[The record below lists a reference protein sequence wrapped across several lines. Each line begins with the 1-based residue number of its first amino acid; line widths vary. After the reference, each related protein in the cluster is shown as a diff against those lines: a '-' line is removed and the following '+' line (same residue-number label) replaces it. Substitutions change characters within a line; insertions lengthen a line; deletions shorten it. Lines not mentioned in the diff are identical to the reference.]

1 MSADDR
7 AEVGVRFGRTV
18 LLTAEG
24 ELSRQSA
31 DVLMIAANTRGVL
44 GTGGVRLAGG
54 AEIEREAMTQA
65 PLTLGAAILTGPGLL
80 SGTGVQAIAHCV
92 INEQLGDPIR
102 ATVVRRCIPVALRA
116 IEERRFRSV
125 ALPLLGSG
133 TGPGQLPTTLVA
145 TAIVEEVVAH
155 LRRASSRIERI
166 MLVSRSA
173 EDIRIL
179 DDTLRVARDHAWG
192 LPR

>member
-7 AEVGVRFGRTV
+7 AGTGVRFGRTV

-24 ELSRQSA
+24 ELSRQSV
-31 DVLMIAANTRGVL
+31 DVLLIAANTRGVL

-54 AEIEREAMTQA
+54 ADIEREAMAQA
-65 PLTLGAAILTGPGLL
+65 PLTLGTATLTGPGLL
-80 SGTGVQAIAHCV
+80 REIGVQAIAHCV
-92 INEQLGDPIR
+92 VNEQLGDPIR
-102 ATVVRRCIPVALRA
+102 ATIVRRCIPVALRM
-116 IEERRFRSV
+116 IEERRYRSV
-125 ALPLLGSG
+125 ALPLLGG
-133 TGPGQLPTTLVA
+133 GNGPGQLPPTLVA
-145 TAIVEEVVAH
+145 TAIIEEIVAH

-166 MLVSRSA
+166 TLVSRST
-173 EDIRIL
+173 EDIEIL

>member
-7 AEVGVRFGRTV
+7 AEMGVRFGRTV

-24 ELSRQSA
+24 ELSRQA
-31 DVLMIAANTRGVL
+31 VDVLLIAANTRGVL

-54 AEIEREAMTQA
+54 VDIEREAMAQA
-65 PLTLGAAILTGPGLL
+65 PLTLGSAIFTGPGLL
-80 SGTGVQAIAHCV
+80 GEIGVQAIAHCV
-92 INEQLGDPIR
+92 VNEQLGDPIR
-102 ATVVRRCIPVALRA
+102 ATIVRRCIPDALRV
-116 IEERRFRSV
+116 IEERRYRSV

-133 TGPGQLPTTLVA
+133 TGPGQVPPTLVA
-145 TAIVEEVVAH
+145 TAIIEEIVAH

-166 MLVSRSA
+166 TLVSRSA
-173 EDIRIL
+173 EDIWIL

>member
-18 LLTAEG
+18 LLTDEG
-24 ELSRQSA
+24 ELSRQSV
-31 DVLMIAANTRGVL
+31 DVLMIAANIRGVM

-54 AEIEREAMTQA
+54 VEIEREAMAQA
-65 PLTLGAAILTGPGLL
+65 PLTLGTAIFTGPGLL
-80 SGTGVQAIAHCV
+80 GERGVQAVAHCV
-92 INEQLGDPIR
+92 VNEQLGDPVRTAI
-102 ATVVRRCIPVALRA
+102 VRRSIPSALRV
-116 IEERRFRSV
+116 IEERRYRSV

-133 TGPGQLPTTLVA
+133 NGPGQLPSTLVA
-145 TAIVEEVVAH
+145 TTIVEEIVAH

-166 MLVSRSA
+166 TLVSRSA

-179 DDTLRVARDHAWG
+179 DEIFRVARDDAWG
-192 LPR
+192 LPQ